1 MGQKGFFA
9 AFSWPRISSHSCPCA
24 GPWTSLFSVSRALQ
38 PSCAQAWG
46 LRSDDRDYIQDRWK
60 PSIQLN
66 QKQAIAIRELEAAA
80 HLPLQHDQLMSEC
93 RVLCL
98 KSALRLERRGEQGQE
113 ETEQRD
119 HRRSR

>member
-1 MGQKGFFA
+1 VIDSKLL
-9 AFSWPRISSHSCPCA
+9 C
-24 GPWTSLFSVSRALQ
+24 SRAVIDIKNHKPLLTHIV
-38 PSCAQAWG
+38 CTEN
-46 LRSDDRDYIQDRWK
+46 LILVDYVTESPNTQ
-60 PSIQLN
+60 
-66 QKQAIAIRELEAAA
+66 AA

-119 HRRSR
+119 HRRSRYRKLDSARREAETR